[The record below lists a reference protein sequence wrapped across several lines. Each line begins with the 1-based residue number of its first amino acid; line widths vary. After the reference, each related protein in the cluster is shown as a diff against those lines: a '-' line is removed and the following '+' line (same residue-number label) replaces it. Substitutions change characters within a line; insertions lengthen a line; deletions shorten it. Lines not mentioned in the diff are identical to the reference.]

1 MAVSQRATRRVQ
13 FTAKRY
19 CGKCGSTTDQ
29 VYSAGRIEPGSRP
42 NETFVKVESWCCEG
56 CETVMENRREES
68 WPTDKS
74 KAVRRLLRLSTDYDQ
89 VKESSLQVEGDMV
102 TLKLRFYP
110 WAVMKASKRVE
121 EAENH
126 GFYHLSDLLLLEQH
140 GLLKEQLRENVRI
153 PTPYGRD
160 GDE

>member
-1 MAVSQRATRRVQ
+1 MVLSQSIGRRVQ

-19 CGKCGSTTDQ
+19 CGKCGSTGDQ

-42 NETFVKVESWCCEG
+42 DETFVKVESWCCES
-56 CETVMENRREES
+56 CETVAENRREGS

-89 VKESSLQVEGDMV
+89 VRESSLQVEGDIV
-102 TLKLRFYP
+102 ALKLRFYP
-110 WAVMKASKRVE
+110 WAVVKASRRVE

-126 GFYHLSDLLLLEQH
+126 GFYRLSDLLMLERNR
-140 GLLKEQLRENVRI
+140 LLKEQLRESVRMLLK
-153 PTPYGRD
+153 G
-160 GDE
+160 

>member
-1 MAVSQRATRRVQ
+1 MAISQRVGRRVQ
-13 FTAKRY
+13 FTAKRH
-19 CGKCGSTTDQ
+19 CEKCGSTTDQ

-42 NETFVKVESWCCEG
+42 DETFVKVESWCCES
-56 CETVMENRREES
+56 CETVVENRREGS

-89 VKESSLQVEGDMV
+89 VKESSLRVEGDMV

-110 WAVMKASKRVE
+110 WAVEKASKRVE

-140 GLLKEQLRENVRI
+140 GLLNKQLRENIRI
-153 PTPYGRD
+153 QGRK
-160 GDE
+160 

>member
-1 MAVSQRATRRVQ
+1 MSGSQRIGRRVQ

-29 VYSAGRIEPGSRP
+29 IYSMGGIELGSRP
-42 NETFVKVESWCCEG
+42 DETFVKVESWCCER
-56 CETVMENRREES
+56 CETVVENRSEEP
-68 WPTDKS
+68 WPTDKW

-89 VKESSLQVEGDMV
+89 VRESSLQVEGDLV

-110 WAVMKASKRVE
+110 WAVVKASRRIG

-140 GLLKEQLRENVRI
+140 GLLKERLRKNVRI
-153 PTPYGRD
+153 PER
-160 GDE
+160 E

>member
-1 MAVSQRATRRVQ
+1 MAISQRIGRRVQ
-13 FTAKRY
+13 FTAKRF
-19 CGKCGSTTDQ
+19 CDNCSSTTEQ
-29 VYSAGRIEPGSRP
+29 VYSSGRIEPGSRP
-42 NETFVKVESWCCEG
+42 DETFVKVETWCCES
-56 CETVMENRREES
+56 CETVVENRREES

-89 VKESSLQVEGDMV
+89 VRESSLQVEGDMV

-110 WAVMKASKRVE
+110 WAVVKASKRVE

-140 GLLKEQLRENVRI
+140 GLLKEQLRENIRI
-153 PTPYGRD
+153 Q
-160 GDE
+160 E

>member
-1 MAVSQRATRRVQ
+1 MEVTRRVGRRVQ

-29 VYSAGRIEPGSRP
+29 VYSAGRIESSSTPD
-42 NETFVKVESWCCEG
+42 ETFVKVETWCCEH
-56 CETVMENRREES
+56 CEMVVENRKEEL

-89 VKESSLQVEGDMV
+89 VKESSLQVEGDIV

-110 WAVMKASKRVE
+110 WAVLKASKRV

-126 GFYHLSDLLLLEQH
+126 GFYRLSDLLLLEQH

-153 PTPYGRD
+153 SGR
-160 GDE
+160 E